1 MKRNLVVSLCFMVF
15 TLIGSINVNAE
26 SVKGTCSNHTDTS
39 KHIHYVY
46 YKNSC
51 NIHYRYYLQ
60 NDNKTIKYAYAYNT
74 SNQKTHYYKYYDD
87 YNTIGHTKMLYK
99 FYLKPGTSIIK
110 YAYKYDMNGRQIVY
124 YKYYDGYNTI
134 GHTKILYRSY
144 LKPGTSTINYAYKY
158 DTNGNRI
165 NKYYY
170 HSSYNTI
177 NNHKVKKKIYYSTSG
192 KWQKENNY
200 TTSGSVTG
208 SGSIMT
214 PLPKEGRS
222 QGYTAGV
229 HDAID
234 YAYSDISGD
243 NIYSADSGKV
253 IVAKSMPGGCGN
265 GVVVSHGNNKL
276 TEYCHMSSIS
286 VSKGDTVA
294 KGTVLGHVGST
305 GNSSGPHL
313 HFGVVTNGKYWYAD
327 GSYQGNPQFA
337 NPDSYIKEHLKD
349 KPGW

>member
-134 GHTKILYRSY
+134 GHTKILYRFY
-144 LKPGTSTINYAYKY
+144 LKPGTSTIDYTNKY
-158 DTNGNRI
+158 DMSGKRI

-177 NNHKVKKKIYYSTSG
+177 NNHKIKKKIYYSTSG
-192 KWQKENNY
+192 KWQKEYNY